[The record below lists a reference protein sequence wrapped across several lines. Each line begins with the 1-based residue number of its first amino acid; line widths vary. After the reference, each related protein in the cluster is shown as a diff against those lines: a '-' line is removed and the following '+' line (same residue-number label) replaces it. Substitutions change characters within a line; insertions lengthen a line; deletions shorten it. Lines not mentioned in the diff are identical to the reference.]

1 MASASELGVNAAA
14 QAIATTAAPGKR
26 TNLVRLGF
34 VDDLGFFVNDSDED
48 GRHDLCTSP
57 GDSEKAGAKG

>member
-1 MASASELGVNAAA
+1 MNAAA
-14 QAIATTAAPGKR
+14 QALATTAAPGRR

-48 GRHDLCTSP
+48 GRHDLCTWDERWEV
-57 GDSEKAGAKG
+57 GQKAGGGLGRAAG